1 MALNENLQRH
11 GWKADS
17 KDEGTDQSESDDI
30 MSLLATEWLAFK
42 AYVRVSMHPQV
53 IVPQA

>member
-1 MALNENLQRH
+1 MALDENRQRY
-11 GWKADS
+11 GWRAES

-30 MSLLATEWLAFK
+30 MSLSAAEWLAFK

-53 IVPQA
+53 IV